1 MTQAQDPNV
10 QADERP
16 GAIVIGV
23 GAEEGLGAA
32 LCRRFA
38 AQGHHVFVA
47 GRTSGKIEKVAHT
60 IAGAGGSAEAI
71 VTDTTSE
78 ADVARLFDRAMAAR
92 DGLSPVELVA
102 YNAGNNQRIDFREVS
117 AKQFEDFWRVGCF
130 GGFLVGR
137 EAARRLVP
145 LGRGTVI
152 FTGASA
158 SLRGRPG
165 YAQFAAAKAGLRM
178 VAQSMAREYGP
189 QGIHVAHVI
198 IDGGI
203 DGARL
208 RAFRPQIVEERG
220 EDGMLNID
228 AIAEIYW
235 QIHRQ
240 PRSAWTQEVDLRPFK
255 EPF

>member
-1 MTQAQDPNV
+1 MAKRTAV
-10 QADERP
+10 
-16 GAIVIGV
+16 VIGV
-23 GAEEGLGAA
+23 GAEIGLGAA

-38 AQGHHVFVA
+38 SEGLHVLIA
-47 GRTSGKIEKVAHT
+47 GRTPGKLEQVVTSIRA
-60 IAGAGGSAEAI
+60 AGGSAEA
-71 VTDTTSE
+71 VPMDATNE
-78 ADVARLFDRAMAAR
+78 ADVVKLFDRAMAPGGAR
-92 DGLSPVELVA
+92 EAAELVV
-102 YNAGNNQRIDFREVS
+102 YNAGGNQRVDFRELS
-117 AKQFEDFWRVGCF
+117 AELFERFWRVGCF

-145 LGRGTVI
+145 LGRGTMI

-158 SLRGRPG
+158 SLRGKPG

-189 QGIHVAHVI
+189 SGIHVAHVV

-203 DGARL
+203 DGERL
-208 RAFRPQIVEERG
+208 RGSRPEAVRERG
-220 EDGMLNID
+220 ENGLLNIE
-228 AIAEIYW
+228 AIAEAYW

-240 PRSAWTQEVDLRPFK
+240 ARSAWTHEIDLRPFK